1 MSSIDPAAAPASSSA
16 PAHSSGATPRLPA
29 AIFIIRH
36 GEKPTT
42 VGAADSGTG
51 ATDSPGSDI
60 EFAVSKPQQILG
72 VDIDGQND
80 DDSLIPQGWQRA
92 GGLATLFDPTDGE
105 FPSPYLSRPTLIAA
119 PSYGKPE
126 KHRTYQTVWPLAL
139 KFGAT
144 PTVTVAVGDEDQLVA
159 WLLEQSDQTVLVC
172 WEHDHIQ
179 DIMAQLAPVIS
190 GGDVPGPWPS
200 DRFDIVVALTPD
212 PANPGSYECHQVP
225 QLLLAGDSSEPIP
238 A

>member
-1 MSSIDPAAAPASSSA
+1 MPNTAPASS
-16 PAHSSGATPRLPA
+16 PAVADPSTAADPPTVPTRLPA

-36 GEKPTT
+36 GEKPT
-42 VGAADSGTG
+42 D
-51 ATDSPGSDI
+51 ATTSGSDHDSSS
-60 EFAVSKPQQILG
+60 SKPKQILG
-72 VDIDGQND
+72 VDIDGQNN

-92 GGLATLFDPTDGE
+92 GGLATLFDPTDGQ
-105 FPSPYLSRPTLIAA
+105 FPSPYLNRPTLIAA

-126 KHRTYQTVWPLAL
+126 EHRTYQTVWPLAL
-139 KFGAT
+139 KLGGT
-144 PTVTVAVGDEDQLVA
+144 PTVTVAVGDEDQLA
-159 WLLEQSDQTVLVC
+159 TWLLQQVDQMVLVC

-179 DIMAQLAPVIS
+179 DITAQLAPVIS

-200 DRFDIVVALTPD
+200 DRFDIVVALTP
-212 PANPGSYECHQVP
+212 NPHAPGTFYCHQVP

>member
-1 MSSIDPAAAPASSSA
+1 MPNSTPSSPPPVQQPIPHSAAPA
-16 PAHSSGATPRLPA
+16 GLPA

-42 VGAADSGTG
+42 VSDAD
-51 ATDSPGSDI
+51 DSEPTASS
-60 EFAVSKPQQILG
+60 SKSQQILG
-72 VDIDGQND
+72 VDVNGQND
-80 DDSLIPQGWQRA
+80 ADSLIPQGWQRA
-92 GGLATLFDPTDGE
+92 GGLATLFDPTDGR

-144 PTVTVAVGDEDQLVA
+144 PTVTVPVGDEDQLAA
-159 WLLEQSDQTVLVC
+159 WLLQQVDQAVLVC

-179 DIMAQLAPVIS
+179 DITAQLAPVIS

-200 DRFDIVVALTPD
+200 DRFDIVVALTPSSTD
-212 PANPGSYECHQVP
+212 PGTFDCHQVP

>member
-1 MSSIDPAAAPASSSA
+1 MSSIDPAGAPA
-16 PAHSSGATPRLPA
+16 PADPPAARVGLPA
-29 AIFIIRH
+29 AIYIIRH

-42 VGAADSGTG
+42 ASYPADPDSDAGASSG
-51 ATDSPGSDI
+51 
-60 EFAVSKPQQILG
+60 KPQQILG

-92 GGLATLFDPTDGE
+92 GGLATLFDPTDSQ
-105 FPSPYLSRPTLIAA
+105 FPSPYLSRPTLIAS

-159 WLLEQSDQTVLVC
+159 WLLKQSDQTVLVC

-179 DIMAQLAPVIS
+179 DITAQLAPVIS

>member
-1 MSSIDPAAAPASSSA
+1 MPNVPPPADPSA
-16 PAHSSGATPRLPA
+16 PADQSAVPSRLPA
-29 AIFIIRH
+29 AIYIIRH

-42 VGAADSGTG
+42 ANEMDDPDANAGAS
-51 ATDSPGSDI
+51 S
-60 EFAVSKPQQILG
+60 SKPKQILG
-72 VDIDGQND
+72 VDIDGQNN

-92 GGLATLFDPTDGE
+92 GGLATLFDPTDGQ
-105 FPSPYLSRPTLIAA
+105 FPSPYLNRPTLIAA

-126 KHRTYQTVWPLAL
+126 EHRTYQTVWPLAL
-139 KFGAT
+139 KLGGT
-144 PTVTVAVGDEDQLVA
+144 PTVTVAVGDEDQLA
-159 WLLEQSDQTVLVC
+159 TWLLQQVDQIVLVC

-179 DIMAQLAPVIS
+179 DITAQLAPVIS

-200 DRFDIVVALTPD
+200 DRFDIVVALTP
-212 PANPGSYECHQVP
+212 NPHAPGTFYCHQVP

>member
-1 MSSIDPAAAPASSSA
+1 MSSIDPAGAPA
-16 PAHSSGATPRLPA
+16 PADPPAARVGLPA
-29 AIFIIRH
+29 AIYIIRH

-42 VGAADSGTG
+42 ASYPADPDSDAGASSG
-51 ATDSPGSDI
+51 
-60 EFAVSKPQQILG
+60 KPQQILG

-92 GGLATLFDPTDGE
+92 GGLATLFDPTDSQ
-105 FPSPYLSRPTLIAA
+105 FPSPYLSRPTLIAS

-139 KFGAT
+139 KLGAT
-144 PTVTVAVGDEDQLVA
+144 PTVTVAVGEEDQLVD
-159 WLLEQSDQTVLVC
+159 WLLQQADQTVLVC

-179 DIMAQLAPVIS
+179 DITAQLAPVIS
-190 GGDVPGPWPS
+190 GGDIPGPWPS
-200 DRFDIVVALTPD
+200 DRFDIVVALTPSPGD
-212 PANPGSYECHQVP
+212 PGTFYCHQVP

>member
-1 MSSIDPAAAPASSSA
+1 MSKTAPAASSA
-16 PAHSSGATPRLPA
+16 PAGPSAPADPRSQLPA

-36 GEKPTT
+36 GEKPTSAT
-42 VGAADSGTG
+42 ADPDSDAGASSGK
-51 ATDSPGSDI
+51 SH
-60 EFAVSKPQQILG
+60 QILG
-72 VDIDGQND
+72 VEIDGKNNP
-80 DDSLIPQGWQRA
+80 DSLIPQGWQRA
-92 GGLATLFDPTDGE
+92 GGLATLFDPTDGR

-126 KHRTYQTVWPLAL
+126 EHRTYQTVWPLAL

-144 PTVTVAVGDEDQLVA
+144 PTVTVAVGEEDQLVA
-159 WLLEQSDQTVLVC
+159 WLLEQADQTVLVC

-179 DIMAQLAPVIS
+179 DITAQLAPVIS

-200 DRFDIVVALTPD
+200 DRFDIVVALTPNLSD
-212 PANPGSYECHQVP
+212 PGTFYCHQVP